1 MGFVYN
7 KLRGR
12 IVELFGTQEKF
23 AEAIGLS
30 NVSVSKKMTGQTQF
44 SQSDIVL
51 WCDKLDIPLEEAGTY
66 FFYRGS
72 SNV

>member
-1 MGFVYN
+1 MGFIYN

-12 IVELFGTQEKF
+12 IVELYGTQERF
-23 AEAIGLS
+23 AEEIGLS

-51 WCDKLDIPLEEAGTY
+51 WCDKLKIPLSEAGLY
-66 FFYRGS
+66 FFYTGS